1 MSDEEDINKMLE
13 DLAEE
18 AGKDVQKNEDS
29 EDPTDREE
37 LAKNLL
43 EMTQSDRKMADKIF
57 QLFYPNIGSGTD
69 RSQASKE
76 ALTRA
81 LELKINAG
89 RNIIDL
95 MKLLK
100 EDQNSGN
107 VGIFISDKKAGID
120 MKNIQEGLDD
130 DD

>member
-1 MSDEEDINKMLE
+1 
-13 DLAEE
+13 
-18 AGKDVQKNEDS
+18 
-29 EDPTDREE
+29 
-37 LAKNLL
+37 
-43 EMTQSDRKMADKIF
+43 
-57 QLFYPNIGSGTD
+57 
-69 RSQASKE
+69 
-76 ALTRA
+76 
-81 LELKINAG
+81 
-89 RNIIDL
+89 